1 MTDIAAPTSPPSQA
15 AAPRPEVLRQQVGR
29 LKSLPTLP
37 RLLQS
42 VVTALEDQDV
52 DFESVAELIEVDQS
66 LTSQV
71 LRLANSAFY
80 GQQGKIARVTHA
92 LVMLGSA
99 VVRSLVLST
108 SVLDIRKVGL
118 NGFWEHS
125 MGCAVAAGALA
136 KATGRGK
143 PEEVTAAGL
152 LHDLGKVVVY
162 KELPEAFT
170 HIAARAAAEE
180 RRFGDVER
188 EVLGV
193 DHAEIAGWL
202 LEKWRFPQS
211 LAEPIVHHH
220 TPGRARYAVDETA
233 IVHVANT
240 IVRGLGYGYGGDP
253 RIPQVDPAAWARLRL
268 TPEVLDR
275 ALDHYTTDLDHA
287 LNYALFD

>member
-1 MTDIAAPTSPPSQA
+1 MTEPALASQTAAL
-15 AAPRPEVLRQQVGR
+15 PRPEVLRRHVGR
-29 LKSLPTLP
+29 LRELPTLP

-42 VVTALEDQDV
+42 VVSALEDPEV
-52 DFESVAELIEVDQS
+52 DFENVAELIEIDQS

-80 GQQGKIARVTHA
+80 GAQGSISGVTQA
-92 LVMLGSA
+92 LVMLGAA

-108 SVLDIRKVGL
+108 SVLDIRKVSL
-118 NGFWEHS
+118 RGFWEHS
-125 MGCAVAAGALA
+125 MGCAVAAGAIS
-136 KATGRGK
+136 KTTGRGK

-152 LHDLGKVVVY
+152 LHDLGKVVLY
-162 KELPEAFT
+162 KELPEALSY
-170 HIAARAAAEE
+170 IADRAAAEE
-180 RRFGDVER
+180 RRFGEVER

-193 DHAEIAGWL
+193 DHTEIASWL
-202 LEKWRFPQS
+202 VEKWHFPRS

-240 IVRGLGYGYGGDP
+240 LVRGLGYGSGGDP
-253 RIPQVDPAAWARLRL
+253 RVPQIDPAAWARLKL
-268 TPEVLDR
+268 TPETLDR
-275 ALDHYTTDLDHA
+275 VLEQYASDLDRA